1 MLGRSSESD
10 THALPSDTLSEV
22 LQDLRLSGV
31 SYGRCEL
38 HRPWGITFPP
48 QGPARFHFVA
58 AGGCWLHSPDL
69 EWIPLHA
76 GDVALL
82 PRGSGHA
89 LGDPAR
95 GRAKSIDE
103 FPLEKIGDN
112 VYRLA
117 AGGEGARALLFCGSV
132 TFDEPAVHPLLQL
145 MPPALIVRGAAA
157 GDAMLPALL
166 ETMAEEV
173 VAQRVGAATVL
184 TRLAEAV
191 IARVVRAWV
200 ESRSEDA
207 SGWLAAIRDPK
218 IGRALAAIHRRPG
231 HPWSVEALADLAN
244 VSRSVF
250 AERFASVVGVPVARY
265 LARWRMHL
273 ASEWLLRSDRI
284 RVAQVAAR
292 LGYESEASFSRAFKR
307 WMGVPPSVLRRGER
321 MMGRSAERQRAGRA
335 HIPIS
340 TDRDAVS

>member
-10 THALPSDTLSEV
+10 SHALPSDALSEI

-38 HRPWGITFPP
+38 RRPWGIAFPP

-58 AGGCWLHSPDL
+58 TGGCWLHSP
-69 EWIPLHA
+69 EIGPTSLHA

-82 PRGSGHA
+82 PRGTGHA

-95 GRAKSIDE
+95 VRAKPIDE
-103 FPLEKIGDN
+103 FPLEEIGRN

-117 AGGEGARALLFCGSV
+117 GGGGEGARALLFCGSV
-132 TFDEPAVHPLLQL
+132 NFDEPAVHPLLQL
-145 MPPALIVRGAAA
+145 MPPALIVRGAAT
-157 GDAMLPALL
+157 GDPMLPALL
-166 ETMAEEV
+166 ETMADEI

-200 ESRSEDA
+200 EARTEDA
-207 SGWLAAIRDPK
+207 NGWLAAIRDPK

-231 HPWSVEALADLAN
+231 HPWSVEALADVAN

-250 AERFASVVGVPVARY
+250 SERFASVVGVPVARY

-273 ASEWLLRSDRI
+273 ASEWLRSDRI

-307 WMGVPPSVLRRGER
+307 WMGVPPSALRGGDRP
-321 MMGRSAERQRAGRA
+321 MGRSRVPERERVGLTSR
-335 HIPIS
+335 
-340 TDRDAVS
+340 